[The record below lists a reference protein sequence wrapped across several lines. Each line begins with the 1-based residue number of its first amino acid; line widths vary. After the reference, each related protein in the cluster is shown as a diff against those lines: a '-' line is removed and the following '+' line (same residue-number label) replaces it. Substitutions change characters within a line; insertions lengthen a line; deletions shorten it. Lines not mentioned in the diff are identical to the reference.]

1 MRRVLLG
8 IVFAAAVAA
17 ALLYATLSQHRFE
30 CEACVRFEGR
40 EACKSAA
47 GADRAMAEQSAIAT
61 ACALVTGGVTE
72 TIGCQGREPV
82 SLRCA
87 ER

>member
-1 MRRVLLG
+1 MSRTLVAVVLVVAGLG
-8 IVFAAAVAA
+8 
-17 ALLYATLSQHRFE
+17 ALVYATLSHGRVE
-30 CEACVRFEGR
+30 CEACVRFDGR

-47 GADRAMAEQSAIAT
+47 GADRAAAEQAAIAT
-61 ACALVTGGVTE
+61 ACSLVTGGVTE

-82 SLRCA
+82 SLSCR